1 MIGVMSIW
9 DAVASLAKTL
19 LGENAPISRPRDLS
33 KISTPVAPVQ
43 VPRPAKRW
51 TSHPERL
58 TDVEVLPE
66 YEFIYQSIKV
76 GCPCIFVTGKAGTGK
91 STLIHWLRDRLD
103 SCAVVAPT
111 AVAAAAIYGD
121 TIHSFF
127 GIPPRLIDPEE
138 THPMTTKVRLV
149 LENISCLVVDEVSMV
164 LPNIVDTMNN
174 ILQSARKNDK
184 PFGGIPVIFVGDL
197 LQLPPVVSSREES
210 VYFSDRYATRY
221 FFSADIFARVAI
233 VPVVLTQV
241 RRQADPEFIE
251 ALNRIRLNDN
261 CRDSVALF
269 NRRCFR
275 DKPVGSPKGIY
286 LVPTNHAALAINTA
300 ELDRLAGVA
309 TLYEARVSGSVPANR
324 WKLPVSDRLELKV
337 GAKVIFLKNHKPDW
351 INGDLGTV
359 VALEADSIRVRKD
372 ITDNVVVLGRKT
384 WERYKYTYDYQTRRV
399 EADVVG
405 CFEQFP
411 LGLGWAVTIH
421 KSQGLSLD
429 ALTLDLGG
437 GAFAEGQTYVALSR
451 SRTLDGIT
459 LTRGI
464 SMTDVRIDPVV
475 ISFYRDLDVLK

>member
-1 MIGVMSIW
+1 MGERVRLRRRAVIDRIGEAQFRGVGHRRAGAGRQPAAEADIGFRRVTE
-9 DAVASLAKTL
+9 VAGRIDVVVEALCRLRVEDVAGF
-19 LGENAPISRPRDLS
+19 GEGGEG
-33 KISTPVAPVQ
+33 V
-43 VPRPAKRW
+43 
-51 TSHPERL
+51 
-58 TDVEVLPE
+58 
-66 YEFIYQSIKV
+66 
-76 GCPCIFVTGKAGTGK
+76 
-91 STLIHWLRDRLD
+91 LRDRLFGLGLELQ
-103 SCAVVAPT
+103 AT
-111 AVAAAAIYGD
+111 A
-121 TIHSFF
+121 
-127 GIPPRLIDPEE
+127 
-138 THPMTTKVRLV
+138 
-149 LENISCLVVDEVSMV
+149 
-164 LPNIVDTMNN
+164 
-174 ILQSARKNDK
+174 
-184 PFGGIPVIFVGDL
+184 
-197 LQLPPVVSSREES
+197 
-210 VYFSDRYATRY
+210 
-221 FFSADIFARVAI
+221 
-233 VPVVLTQV
+233 
-241 RRQADPEFIE
+241 
-251 ALNRIRLNDN
+251 IR
-261 CRDSVALF
+261 
-269 NRRCFR
+269 
-275 DKPVGSPKGIY
+275 SP
-286 LVPTNHAALAINTA
+286 A
-300 ELDRLAGVA
+300 
-309 TLYEARVSGSVPANR
+309 
-324 WKLPVSDRLELKV
+324 VSDRLELKV